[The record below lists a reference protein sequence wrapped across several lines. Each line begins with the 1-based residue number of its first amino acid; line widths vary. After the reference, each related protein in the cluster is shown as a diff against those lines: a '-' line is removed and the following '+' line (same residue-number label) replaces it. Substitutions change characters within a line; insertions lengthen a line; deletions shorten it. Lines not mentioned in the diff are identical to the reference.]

1 MMMVDPA
8 YQNMGVGRLLVKW
21 GLARAD
27 ELSVDVSDQ
36 LQVWRHF

>member
-21 GLARAD
+21 GLTQAD
-27 ELSVDVSDQ
+27 ELGVDVSDQ
-36 LQVWRHF
+36 LQM

>member
-1 MMMVDPA
+1 MMMVDPG

-27 ELSVDVSDQ
+27 ELGVDVSDQ
-36 LQVWRHF
+36 LQI